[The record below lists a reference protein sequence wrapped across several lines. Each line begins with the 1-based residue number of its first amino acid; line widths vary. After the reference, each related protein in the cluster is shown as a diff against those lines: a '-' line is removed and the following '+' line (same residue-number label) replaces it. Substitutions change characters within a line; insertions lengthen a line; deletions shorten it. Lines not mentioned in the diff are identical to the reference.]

1 MKRKTDSFAHYDAS
15 GFALLLPETESTSAR
30 NFAGRMAEMLMTT
43 PLSSKFGGSPVVAS
57 VGVGSVPDDCNS
69 LGAMLALAKPA
80 RPQ

>member
-1 MKRKTDSFAHYDAS
+1 MKRKTDSFAHYDSS

-43 PLSSKFGGSPVVAS
+43 PLSAKFGGSPVLAS
-57 VGVGSVPDDCNS
+57 VGVGAVPDDCVS
-69 LGAMLALAKPA
+69 LGAMLATAKPA